1 MTTAVVGAT
10 RHVGSEIV
18 RGVLARGD
26 PVAALVRSEEEARR
40 VFGETDGLHIRRTRL
55 DEPRDLIQALDGIR
69 ALFIAMGFERLI
81 GARVPAG
88 TAELLIARE
97 WAIPAGENDYTT
109 ATFQQI
115 TGPPPPAPAGRVPS
129 RTPSGVR
136 LMHTRE
142 IRDDASGHWPS
153 QARRARASGG

>member
-1 MTTAVVGAT
+1 
-10 RHVGSEIV
+10 
-18 RGVLARGD
+18 
-26 PVAALVRSEEEARR
+26 
-40 VFGETDGLHIRRTRL
+40 
-55 DEPRDLIQALDGIR
+55 
-69 ALFIAMGFERLI
+69 MGFERLI

-97 WAIPAGENDYTT
+97 GAIHAGENDYTT

-115 TGPPPPAPAGRVPS
+115 TGPPPAPAGRVPS

-142 IRDDASGHWPS
+142 IRDDVSGHWPS
-153 QARRARASGG
+153 QARRARPSGG